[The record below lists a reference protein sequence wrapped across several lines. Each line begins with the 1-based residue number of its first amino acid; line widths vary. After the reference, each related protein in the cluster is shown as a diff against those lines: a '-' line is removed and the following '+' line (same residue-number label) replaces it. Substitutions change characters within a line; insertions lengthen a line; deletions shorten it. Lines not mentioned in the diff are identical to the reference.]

1 MGRGARGVAM
11 QDIQRRIAELT
22 ARLAEWQVDGETYE
36 RVLDCL
42 PSGILAV
49 SSDGTIRI
57 ANQEI
62 LRMFG
67 YQRAELLGRPVHV
80 LIDPAMAEAHAA
92 HLARFFGAPG
102 QRSMGEARHFEGR
115 RADGGTVTVQIRIG
129 AVGPLALA
137 VVRQVD

>member
-1 MGRGARGVAM
+1 MPWAERPQAGHRGERRRGLGPPQRAVAEGRAPLVHAPRETVAM
-11 QDIQRRIAELT
+11 QDIQLRIAELT

-36 RVLDCL
+36 RILDAL

-67 YQRAELLGRPVHV
+67 YQ
-80 LIDPAMAEAHAA
+80 
-92 HLARFFGAPG
+92 
-102 QRSMGEARHFEGR
+102 
-115 RADGGTVTVQIRIG
+115 
-129 AVGPLALA
+129 
-137 VVRQVD
+137 